1 MRKLSLLLF
10 IFTVSSANASVV
22 EKACRPGQDREVQ
35 LTKYRAA
42 VRVDALLVKI
52 RQNLNRS
59 DISFNLR
66 RKLHVAGN
74 ILHCAR
80 RTLGTLKY
88 VCADSNLNFSARTYP
103 VISNKVYLA
112 DNYFQDTNIRQR
124 ATLIH
129 EATHHCGTN
138 DALYFEEGRPPSD
151 AYLIGWQIIAD
162 TYSYWAENG
171 FCIPGYCR

>member
-1 MRKLSLLLF
+1 MVF
-10 IFTVSSANASVV
+10 IFSSFAANARVV
-22 EKACRPGQDREVQ
+22 EKSCRPGQDRQVR

-42 VRVDALLVKI
+42 VRVDALLVNV
-52 RQNLNRS
+52 RQNLNRR

-80 RTLGTLKY
+80 RTLGTLRF
-88 VCADSNLNFSARTYP
+88 VCADSTLSFSARTYP
-103 VISNKVYLA
+103 IISNKVYLA
-112 DNYFQDTNIRQR
+112 DNYFQDTDIRQQG
-124 ATLIH
+124 TLIH

-138 DALYFEEGRPPSD
+138 DAGYFELGRPPSD
-151 AYLIGWQIIAD
+151 SDFLGWQIIAD
-162 TYSYWAENG
+162 TYAYWAENG